1 MKRQVKI
8 FYSFLFLI
16 VSFSLEAQNLTSS
29 NVRFETQFNKKTIW
43 ATSGACF
50 VQVNESSAEMA
61 VRLDL
66 STLDTDNDLLDSMVA
81 NIENQFL
88 YLKGNF
94 PTKKLTFSDANNED
108 PDEFPGKG
116 FLTIN
121 GITKS
126 VTYSV
131 SLINIG
137 DDTYTIGNGIYPLR
151 VNLAVE
157 FEPEDFGLD
166 KILPGLTYS
175 IKMNIGKGYINKMN
189 LGGQTIF
196 SKN

>member
-1 MKRQVKI
+1 MCVIAFGFIK
-8 FYSFLFLI
+8 
-16 VSFSLEAQNLTSS
+16 AQNLTPS

-50 VQVNESSAEMA
+50 VQINESPAEMA
-61 VRLDL
+61 FRLNL
-66 STLDTDNDLLDSMVA
+66 STLDTDNDLLDSMIS
-81 NIENQFL
+81 NLEDQFL

-94 PTKKLTFSDANNED
+94 PAKNLNFLDANNEEQT
-108 PDEFPGKG
+108 EFPGKG
-116 FLTIN
+116 FLTLN

-126 VTYSV
+126 VTYTI

-137 DDTYTIGNGIYPLR
+137 DDTYTIGNGIYPIR
-151 VNLAVE
+151 MNLALE

-166 KILPGLTYS
+166 KILPGLTYA

-189 LGGQTIF
+189 LGGDNIF
-196 SKN
+196 GKK